1 MIWARFIGLSALAML
16 VACSN
21 DGKDVAA
28 GSFETENS
36 IAIQVTNANGTV
48 AAKAK
53 VIIHEADYL
62 SEIHKASTV
71 QSGDTPSGD
80 VIVSVDIATNY
91 TKTPETDTDGM
102 LYLDSLP
109 TGQYMV
115 EVISAKDS
123 EQKGANAFEV
133 PAEVPDST
141 MIVPVQLGNS
151 ISVSGNVQTDKENTW
166 VMIRGMQYA
175 TKVNSDGSFSF
186 PSIPASEFEIVLVYP
201 TENAKGTL
209 DNVII
214 GSTTLRTG
222 QDQKTMTLV
231 DTTMKSSGKEVQPDT
246 TTTPKDTAK
255 VDTVKKD
262 TVPEDTLVH
271 FMFEDFEDVLDD
283 EGKIKN
289 WYTSHSDDATAE
301 LEIVNT
307 DSERSGY
314 VAHFQC
320 TNDADYNWALMGQYL
335 EGGPFD
341 MSAIDSVVFWARGT
355 VKNYISFSFDIIQ
368 RDEEANTTT
377 SAKSWTHITLTE
389 DWKRY
394 SFTPAAMQPADDD
407 NGGNVGWDA
416 VKGGVTNI
424 SIFGGA
430 GGEFWIDDIEI
441 FGLDKFTPKSE

>member
-1 MIWARFIGLSALAML
+1 MIWSRFIGLSALAL
-16 VACSN
+16 LAACSN
-21 DGKDVAA
+21 DDKSVAA
-28 GSFETENS
+28 GSLETENS
-36 IAIQVTNANGTV
+36 IAIRVTNADGTV
-48 AAKAK
+48 AAKAN

-71 QSGDTPSGD
+71 QSEGSPSGD

-91 TKTPETDTDGM
+91 TKTPVTDTNGI
-102 LYLDSLP
+102 LYLDFPP

-115 EVISAKDS
+115 EVISAKDTD
-123 EQKGANAFEV
+123 QKGANAFEV

-175 TKVNSDGSFSF
+175 AKVNPDGSFSF
-186 PSIPASEFEIVLVYP
+186 PSIPASDFEIVLVYP

-209 DNVII
+209 ENVII
-214 GSTTLRTG
+214 GSTTLHTG
-222 QDQKTMTLV
+222 HDQKAMTLV
-231 DTTMKSSGKEVQPDT
+231 DTTMTSSGKEVPPDT
-246 TTTPKDTAK
+246 ATTPKDTAT

-271 FMFEDFEDVLDD
+271 FMFEDFEDALDD
-283 EGKIKN
+283 EGSIKK
-289 WYTSHSDDATAE
+289 WYASHSDDATAE

-307 DSERSGY
+307 DSDRKGF

-320 TNDADYNWALMGQYL
+320 TNDSNYNWALMGQYL
-335 EGGPFD
+335 EGGPID

-377 SAKSWTHITLTE
+377 SAKSWTHIVLSEKWT
-389 DWKRY
+389 RY
-394 SFTPAAMQPADDD
+394 SFTPADMIDAENDS
-407 NGGNVGWDA
+407 GGNVGWDA
-416 VKGGVTNI
+416 VKDGVTNI